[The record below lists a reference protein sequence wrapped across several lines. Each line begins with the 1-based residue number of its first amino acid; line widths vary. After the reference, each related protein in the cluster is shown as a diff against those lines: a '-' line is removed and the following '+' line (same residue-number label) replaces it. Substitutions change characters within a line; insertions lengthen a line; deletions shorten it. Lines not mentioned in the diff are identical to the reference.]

1 MMWNNQSTNN
11 EMFYQ
16 EERFLTCMIRMI
28 QEANKVVL
36 DIYNTDFETYTKEDE
51 SPLTQADEKCNK
63 LICKFLE
70 DMNNLL
76 KLYYFGISYDGIIII
91 SEENKNMD
99 YKDRKDKEWTW
110 LVDPVDG
117 TKEFVKK
124 NGQFT
129 INVGLARWG
138 VPVFGI
144 VSIPVTNKIYYGTKD
159 RGSFKLLNGVKTELI
174 REVKE
179 YDIEQENI
187 RIICSSSH
195 MSEKTELYVKQFK
208 NPELINIGSSIKL
221 LYIAE
226 NKADVYPRLAPTS
239 EWDTCAAHAVVKF
252 AGGSVLNFDTGE
264 ELTYNKENL
273 LNPHFIVH

>member
-1 MMWNNQSTNN
+1 MMWNNESTNN
-11 EMFYQ
+11 EIFYQ

-63 LICKFLE
+63 LICEFLE

-129 INVGLARWG
+129 INVGLANWG

-144 VSIPVTNKIYYGTKD
+144 VSIPVTNEIYYGTKGI
-159 RGSFKLLNGVKTELI
+159 GSFKLLNGVKTELKI
-174 REVKE
+174 DEDKQIYNKE
-179 YDIEQENI
+179 NT

-195 MSEKTELYVKQFK
+195 MSEETELYVKQFK
-208 NPELINIGSSIKL
+208 YPTLISIGSSIKL

-226 NKADVYPRLAPTS
+226 DKADVYPRLAPTS

>member
-1 MMWNNQSTNN
+1 MWNNESTNN

-16 EERFLTCMIRMI
+16 EERFLKCMIRMI
-28 QEANKVVL
+28 EEANKIVL
-36 DIYNTDFETYTKEDE
+36 DIYIQILKLIQKRMTL
-51 SPLTQADEKCNK
+51 LTQADEKCNK
-63 LICKFLE
+63 FICEYIE
-70 DMNNLL
+70 DINNLL
-76 KLYYFGISYDGIIII
+76 KLYYFGISYDEIIII

-99 YKDRKDKEWTW
+99 YEERKNKEWTW
-110 LVDPVDG
+110 LIDPVDG

-144 VSIPVTNKIYYGTKD
+144 VSIPVTNEIYYGTKD
-159 RGSFKLLNGVKTELI
+159 RGSFKLLNGVKTKLKVNDKELYN
-174 REVKE
+174 KE
-179 YDIEQENI
+179 NT

-195 MSEKTELYVKQFK
+195 MSEETELYVKQFK
-208 NPELINIGSSIKL
+208 NPQLISIGSSIKL

-239 EWDTCAAHAVVKF
+239 EWDT
-252 AGGSVLNFDTGE
+252 
-264 ELTYNKENL
+264 
-273 LNPHFIVH
+273 